1 MGDIVIEEANYKAFA
16 IGLGSLF
23 MLIASIAVMV
33 YGIKKNRMHLILLGI
48 LAALIFLVVL
58 VRAVIKE
65 AQVKNLLTI
74 TTDGIIDNSSIGAVG
89 YISFDDIKEFQIVTL
104 YNAKAIAVIPKNI
117 DTFLSK
123 LSVVKRRQVRRNIK
137 MNLPPVSINVH
148 MAKDMEPEDILSL
161 LKKRLSDYSR
171 LYE

>member
-16 IGLGSLF
+16 VGLGNFF
-23 MLIASIAVMV
+23 MLIASLAVMV
-33 YGIKKNRMHLILLGI
+33 YGIKTDRVHLILLDI
-48 LAALIFLVVL
+48 LAAFVFLIGF
-58 VRAVIKE
+58 VRAILKA
-65 AQVKNLLTI
+65 AQVKKLLTI
-74 TTDGIIDNSSIGAVG
+74 TTDGIVDNSSIGAVG
-89 YISFDDIKEFQIVTL
+89 FISFDDIKEFQIITL
-104 YNAKAIAVIPKNI
+104 YNAKAIAIIPKNI

-123 LSVVKRRQVRRNIK
+123 LSVVKRSQVKRNIK